1 MNKVDIKERIKQGLE
16 IREITQTQLAA
27 RANIDKGQLSSYISG
42 KYKPRQNNIDAL
54 AAALN
59 VNEAWLMGFDVP
71 MERTPYKA
79 ESVQN
84 SSVSAQCKEII
95 EICNQLSPHNQRK
108 VLAYSKN
115 LLSAQ
120 QMEEDLLA
128 AHARTDVEQTP
139 EGVQHDLDIMNDDSK
154 WEE

>member
-1 MNKVDIKERIKQGLE
+1 MSTASERIKEGMALRGLKQVDLVE
-16 IREITQTQLAA
+16 RTGIS
-27 RANIDKGQLSSYISG
+27 KGALSSYISG
-42 KYKPRQNNIDAL
+42 RYIPKQNNTFLIAKAL
-54 AAALN
+54 D
-59 VNEAWLMGFDVP
+59 VNEAWLMGADVP
-71 MERTPYKA
+71 MERVPNKT
-79 ESVQN
+79 ESVQS

-95 EICNQLSPHNQRK
+95 EVCNQLSPHNQRK

>member
-1 MNKVDIKERIKQGLE
+1 MRLPRI
-16 IREITQTQLAA
+16 RPSCSV
-27 RANIDKGQLSSYISG
+27 R
-42 KYKPRQNNIDAL
+42 
-54 AAALN
+54 
-59 VNEAWLMGFDVP
+59 GFSL
-71 MERTPYKA
+71 T
-79 ESVQN
+79 SN

>member
-16 IREITQTQLAA
+16 IREITQSQLAT

-54 AAALN
+54 AVALN

-71 MERTPYKA
+71 MERVLNKVGTD
-79 ESVQN
+79 Q
-84 SSVSAQCKEII
+84 SVSKSAECREVL
-95 EICNQLSPHNQRK
+95 EVCEQLSPHNQRK
-108 VLAYSKN
+108 VLTYSKN
-115 LLSAQ
+115 LLSTQ

-154 WEE
+154 W